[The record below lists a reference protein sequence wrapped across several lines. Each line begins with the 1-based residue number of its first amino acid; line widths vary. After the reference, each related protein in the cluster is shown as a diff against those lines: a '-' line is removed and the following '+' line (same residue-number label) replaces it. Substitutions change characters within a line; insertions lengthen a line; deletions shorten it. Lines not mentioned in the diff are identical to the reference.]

1 MTTFLLLLFIA
12 ARVIGTSVIG
22 TIYRI
27 SRPFAASAAAVLVV
41 FFLITFVTARQLMSR
56 FQ

>member
-1 MTTFLLLLFIA
+1 
-12 ARVIGTSVIG
+12 VIGTSVIG